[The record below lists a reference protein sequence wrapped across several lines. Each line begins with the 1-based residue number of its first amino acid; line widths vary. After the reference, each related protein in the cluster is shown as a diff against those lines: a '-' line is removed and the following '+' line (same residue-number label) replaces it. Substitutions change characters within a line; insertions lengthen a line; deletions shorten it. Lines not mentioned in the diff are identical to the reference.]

1 MPGIGMQELII
12 IFIMGLIIFGPG
24 KLPELGRTLGKAIRE
39 FRRVSNDVMDEIDKP
54 IQKKE
59 VSIGVQKADKN
70 ETAIKDDA
78 VELELSM
85 EMLKVSVTS
94 FAVTALLLYILPIL
108 VSFTVTVIGI
118 STFSPLSFLP
128 LLAD

>member
-78 VELELSM
+78 VELLDELD
-85 EMLKVSVTS
+85 EVSENVS
-94 FAVTALLLYILPIL
+94 SKNKKEVWKMCPLHGFWKGIFSCDIL
-108 VSFTVTVIGI
+108 
-118 STFSPLSFLP
+118 FS
-128 LLAD
+128 